1 MAVSLYVGK
10 TIKKSQMFYDFF
22 GKNKECISE
31 RGMKNE
37 TDSDNMIYNISFGR
51 KKSALLLSICQ
62 NYLLYLSMLS

>member
-1 MAVSLYVGK
+1 
-10 TIKKSQMFYDFF
+10 MFYDFF

-37 TDSDNMIYNISFGR
+37 ADSDNMIYNISFGR

>member
-1 MAVSLYVGK
+1 MGLYSLNLKTKKLKNSKTKSRKAVYLYVGK

-37 TDSDNMIYNISFGR
+37 TDSDNMIYNISFG
-51 KKSALLLSICQ
+51 
-62 NYLLYLSMLS
+62 